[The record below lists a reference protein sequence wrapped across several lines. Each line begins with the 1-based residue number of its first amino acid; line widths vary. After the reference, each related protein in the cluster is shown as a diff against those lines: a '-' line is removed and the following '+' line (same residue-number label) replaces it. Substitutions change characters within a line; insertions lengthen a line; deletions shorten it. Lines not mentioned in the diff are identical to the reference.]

1 VSVVRAPGDA
11 ADRDVVAVEQVTAD
25 RATAGRTTPDQGD
38 CVNCGHRLDQHDRV
52 ALRYCEASVDH
63 AKRGCIC
70 PGMITT
76 AAEATAQA

>member
-1 VSVVRAPGDA
+1 
-11 ADRDVVAVEQVTAD
+11 VVAVEQVTV
-25 RATAGRTTPDQGD
+25 DQVTSEQEN
-38 CVNCGHRLDQHDRV
+38 CANCGHRLDQHDRV